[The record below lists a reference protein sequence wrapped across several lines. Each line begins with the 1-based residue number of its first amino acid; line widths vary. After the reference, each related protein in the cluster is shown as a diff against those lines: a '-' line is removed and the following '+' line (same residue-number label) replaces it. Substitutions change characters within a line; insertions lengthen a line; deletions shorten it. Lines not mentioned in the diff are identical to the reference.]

1 VAQFRS
7 QCSSPREDYCL
18 VCRHL
23 LYFFISH
30 FLSRLLFSLYSQE
43 EQIIIIKPSGDTDDK
58 NDKINARICE
68 SPVLLLCCC
77 VVVLLL
83 TVALCSGTCC
93 CFMVWLL
100 SCGSLKSDQGRLNTL
115 AGPR

>member
-1 VAQFRS
+1 MFVPS
-7 QCSSPREDYCL
+7 G
-18 VCRHL
+18 
-23 LYFFISH
+23 
-30 FLSRLLFSLYSQE
+30 RLLFSLSPSTLFFHFSLFESTSFFSYSQE